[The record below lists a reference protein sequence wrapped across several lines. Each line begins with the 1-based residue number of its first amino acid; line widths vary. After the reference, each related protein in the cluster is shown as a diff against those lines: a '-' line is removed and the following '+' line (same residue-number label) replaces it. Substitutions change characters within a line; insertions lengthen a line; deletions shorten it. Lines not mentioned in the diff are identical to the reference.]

1 MRRSHSAFLRQH
13 HQGGNDRQIAESEVH
28 TDRPPGQK
36 AELST
41 RQTARPGRN
50 AERFDQGRSPT
61 RAETHSVSTRG
72 RLSVRT
78 EVRSTSIRGN
88 MS

>member
-1 MRRSHSAFLRQH
+1 MRKSHSAFLRQH

-50 AERFDQGRSPT
+50 AERFDQGQTVRPDRS
-61 RAETHSVSTRG
+61 AQHFDQGKYELES
-72 RLSVRT
+72 
-78 EVRSTSIRGN
+78 
-88 MS
+88 

>member
-13 HQGGNDRQIAESEVH
+13 QQGGNDRQIAESEVH

-36 AELST
+36 AELSI

-50 AERFDQGRSPT
+50 AE
-61 RAETHSVSTRG
+61 
-72 RLSVRT
+72 L
-78 EVRSTSIRGN
+78 SIRVGRPPGQKCAALRLGEI
-88 MS
+88 